1 MAGFALLFSGA
12 ALSTWQRILRSRFTE
27 RKYKV
32 VTGSTRRILLLAS
45 CLVAAYF
52 FVPALLLRFALDRFV
67 FPLVEGGVT
76 HEDRLIDVPLAAG
89 RFIRI
94 RQYGNHELPHCVI
107 FFPGQHGGISTYE
120 QTLFPNI
127 KKLGV
132 TVYAVS
138 YSGQDGARGRSHSAT
153 LTEDVDTALATINH
167 ETSCQPVN
175 AVFVGR
181 SLGSA
186 VALVAAQRV
195 RPKGLLLDG
204 VASTLTTV
212 IKAALRRHT
221 ATWPWTLLPVQ
232 SLVKNDFQL
241 LPIIYSLRPT
251 PIVIFQGMEDQVT
264 PFVETQG
271 TVVGQDNVQL
281 FAIPGATHTNAYLL
295 SMPLYSKKLLE
306 LLGE

>member
-1 MAGFALLFSGA
+1 
-12 ALSTWQRILRSRFTE
+12 
-27 RKYKV
+27 
-32 VTGSTRRILLLAS
+32 VTGSTRRILLLAAW
-45 CLVAAYF
+45 LAAAYF
-52 FVPALLLRFALDRFV
+52 LVPALLLRFALDRFMLPSV
-67 FPLVEGGVT
+67 DGGVT
-76 HEDRLIDVPLAAG
+76 HEDRLIDVPVAAG
-89 RFIRI
+89 RFVRI
-94 RQYGNHELPHCVI
+94 RRYGGHELPHCVI

-127 KKLGV
+127 RNLGIAI
-132 TVYAVS
+132 YALS
-138 YSGQDGARGRSHSAT
+138 YSGQDGARGRSDSAT
-153 LTEDVDTALATINH
+153 LTKDVDTALTTINH
-167 ETSCQPVN
+167 ETSCQPGN

-212 IKAALRRHT
+212 IKAALRRHI

-241 LPIIYSLRPT
+241 VPIIHSLRPT

-264 PFVETQG
+264 PFAETQS
-271 TVVGQDNVQL
+271 TVAGLDNVQF
-281 FAIPGATHTNAYLL
+281 FAIPGAAHAHAYQLA
-295 SMPLYSKKLLE
+295 MPQYSKKLLE
-306 LLGE
+306 LVGQ